1 MTEEAKGIMK
11 KFLIFIVIAAGILYG
26 GYRFALS
33 FISDQVFDK
42 MTSQVLTE
50 EVVEELSANPHLVAA
65 FKTYANTAASRSND
79 VSLEDLPFKT
89 KEEATKVV
97 LSKFSVGEV
106 KDMATQMTRGITP
119 EEQAEIEQKV
129 LTRLSEQEIEAL
141 LIIGLEEIG
150 DELPSEWQ

>member
-1 MTEEAKGIMK
+1 MK
-11 KFLIFIVIAAGILYG
+11 KFLIIIVIVGGLLYG
-26 GYRFALS
+26 GYRFTLS

-42 MTSQVLTE
+42 MTSHVLTE
-50 EVVEELSANPHLVAA
+50 EVVEELSANPHLVDA
-65 FKTYANTAASRSND
+65 FKTYASTAASRSHD
-79 VSLEDLPFKT
+79 ASLEDLPFKT

-119 EEQAEIEQKV
+119 DEQAEIEQKV
-129 LTRLSEQEIEAL
+129 RTRLSEQEIEAL

-150 DELPSEWQ
+150 DDLPAEWQ